1 MEQTEPL
8 DRFYLKLKDNGP
20 SMATP
25 RKTQPKKTSS
35 GREGSGTKAGAKAV
49 GAKRPPQDAHE
60 RAKTK
65 VTVKKKVKTTKP
77 KAVAVEEHAPA
88 PARAAA
94 KTAVIEREPKKAV
107 PAKAAAPKKSPIDPE
122 FLKQIREALVHQRQQ
137 LVSVVRSTQAQM
149 AEKTKD
155 LPDVSDQ
162 ASEGYGDELAVGL
175 MAIEAAQLEDIEAAI
190 TRVDNGIYG
199 LCADCEKPIPRK
211 RIEVLPFVRR
221 CLACEGVREQ
231 RIRTQASYSD
241 DEDDH

>member
-1 MEQTEPL
+1 MEPR
-8 DRFYLKLKDNGP
+8 DRFCLKLKDNGP

-35 GREGSGTKAGAKAV
+35 GREGSGTKAGAKAG

-60 RAKTK
+60 RVKTK
-65 VTVKKKVKTTKP
+65 VTVKKKVKTKSKP
-77 KAVAVEEHAPA
+77 AAVEEHAHA
-88 PARAAA
+88 PARSAA
-94 KTAVIEREPKKAV
+94 KAAVIEREPKKAA
-107 PAKAAAPKKSPIDPE
+107 PAKAVPKKSPIDPE

-137 LVSVVRSTQAQM
+137 LLSVVRSTQAQM

-190 TRVDNGIYG
+190 TRIDNGSYG

-211 RIEVLPFVRR
+211 RIEVLPFARR
-221 CLACEGVREQ
+221 CLPCEGVREQ

-241 DEDDH
+241 EEDDH